1 MRSQRGAQDVR
12 RRNGRASHAHH
23 PNHRHSRA
31 SAHGRRLSQHP
42 ARRECRRQGLVGR
55 ASAAL
60 PEGDLLGAEEIPA
73 LKRGALAFVFGPNR
87 KSAIALQD
95 VPTAPL
101 ADKVNATPGSARYAT
116 ALRADRLR
124 DNKSEKLVLFYF
136 FLLSSLVQKDP
147 STSPFVLRV
156 LSANRS
162 IVLHRKE
169 HDKISALR
177 FFLGNPRPSGS
188 PRFVLAVSRPFGFHT
203 DAWQAHRRYFLGTSK
218 ISFG

>member
-1 MRSQRGAQDVR
+1 MAMRSQRGAQDVR

-87 KSAIALQD
+87 KGRRAEFRRQASGRRGMS
-95 VPTAPL
+95 PL
-101 ADKVNATPGSARYAT
+101 TDT
-116 ALRADRLR
+116 ALDAMRGRRVRRPASASRSSPDSASWLR
-124 DNKSEKLVLFYF
+124 TGRQNSIRWKFPARPRSERDVYYRTLV
-136 FLLSSLVQKDP
+136 
-147 STSPFVLRV
+147 T
-156 LSANRS
+156 A
-162 IVLHRKE
+162 I
-169 HDKISALR
+169 
-177 FFLGNPRPSGS
+177 
-188 PRFVLAVSRPFGFHT
+188 
-203 DAWQAHRRYFLGTSK
+203 
-218 ISFG
+218 